1 MSNSVEQ
8 RAIDTAARAGFTS
21 EEAEKSL
28 IGSIA
33 MNYDKCVHI
42 VSELSEDDFYY
53 EAYKAAFRAVKLAQ
67 ALKKLCPFRCWDSA
81 FRRSKEYACA
91 KLLFKL
97 THSRS
102 QRRL

>member
-42 VSELSEDDFYY
+42 VSELSEDPHTERCGDFCFLCIFRIFVHPFYHLSNADI
-53 EAYKAAFRAVKLAQ
+53 AYLP
-67 ALKKLCPFRCWDSA
+67 LI
-81 FRRSKEYACA
+81 
-91 KLLFKL
+91 
-97 THSRS
+97 
-102 QRRL
+102 